1 LYLKFDDLNIRTI
14 SIRNGQEIA
23 PFPYIYH
30 LRSSISQGTTIIEW
44 SANQCEIDDC
54 LFALWYSAK
63 TPIDAARQ
71 PDVTISYH
79 SSQTEYRTTFQQNA
93 PAYLTIAARRL
104 GNEPEYGT
112 FHKLFLDWNSTPPH
126 TPNDIIVMNPPL
138 PAVDSNIDAIS
149 QDNPNITQ
157 WF

>member
-1 LYLKFDDLNIRTI
+1 LPDGDYEIFVLTSSLFWKDCQDRNIRTI

-54 LFALWYSAK
+54 LFALWYSAE
-63 TPIDAARQ
+63 TPIDAVRQ

-79 SSQTEYRTTFQQNA
+79 SSQTESKQHYQVFNRNRTEINYRQT
-93 PAYLTIAARRL
+93 
-104 GNEPEYGT
+104 
-112 FHKLFLDWNSTPPH
+112 LDSA
-126 TPNDIIVMNPPL
+126 IVDL
-138 PAVDSNIDAIS
+138 SLVFGRKSK
-149 QDNPNITQ
+149 
-157 WF
+157 